1 MLVFLGGYRGCGKSS
16 LGRKAA
22 RRLGVEFIDTDA
34 VVERDEGASVADIF
48 CYEGEE
54 YFRRAERAILERIV
68 ARGGNA
74 VVSTG
79 GGLPLWHDNMAV
91 MNEAGITLYIRRA
104 PEQIIARLTPYG
116 RQRRPRFR
124 GLSDGELLDFIR
136 GDMAGREA
144 CYLGAQAEVDCR
156 TMSDADAVEYM
167 VNNCFRR

>member
-1 MLVFLGGYRGCGKSS
+1 MLLFLVGYMGCGKSS

-54 YFRRAERAILERIV
+54 YFRRAERAALERIV
-68 ARGGNA
+68 ARGGDA

-91 MNEAGITLYIRRA
+91 MNEAGMTLYIRRA

-124 GLSDGELLDFIR
+124 GLCDGELLDFIR

-144 CYLGAQAEVDCR
+144 CYL
-156 TMSDADAVEYM
+156 SLIHI
-167 VNNCFRR
+167 